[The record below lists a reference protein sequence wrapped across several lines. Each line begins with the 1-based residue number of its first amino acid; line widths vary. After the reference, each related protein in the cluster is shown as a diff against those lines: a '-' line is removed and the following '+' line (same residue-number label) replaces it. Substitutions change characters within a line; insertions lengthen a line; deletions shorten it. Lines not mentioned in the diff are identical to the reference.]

1 MFKICSIGCGGMAFE
16 AHGQSFRKYA
26 ELHPGVELAACC
38 DINVQKAAEFAQEY
52 GFKRHYSDIDA
63 MLDSEKPD
71 AVCLIVPVS
80 LTAELSIQVI
90 EKGYPLIMEKPPGLN
105 REQTMRMISAAE
117 KNNIPTQVAFNRRYM
132 PLIRELKRQLSG
144 FKPEEIQN
152 LRYDLY
158 RAGRKDADFS
168 TTAIHGIDA
177 VRFIAGSDYSYIKFH
192 YQELPLRA
200 KATTNSFFPSG
211 LNVVNI
217 FMDCVMKSGTT
228 AQLSFCPVSG
238 VTIERCAVNS
248 EGHSFFLDLPVW
260 EGLDVPG
267 KLIHVENEKVVY
279 ETTGDVISDGD
290 EMFESNGFYG
300 ENAAFFDDI
309 RAERKPIGDIR
320 SGLQSVEIA
329 DCIRNRADEYKA
341 GGL

>member
-1 MFKICSIGCGGMAFE
+1 
-16 AHGQSFRKYA
+16 
-26 ELHPGVELAACC
+26 
-38 DINVQKAAEFAQEY
+38 
-52 GFKRHYSDIDA
+52 
-63 MLDSEKPD
+63 
-71 AVCLIVPVS
+71 
-80 LTAELSIQVI
+80 
-90 EKGYPLIMEKPPGLN
+90 
-105 REQTMRMISAAE
+105 
-117 KNNIPTQVAFNRRYM
+117 
-132 PLIRELKRQLSG
+132 
-144 FKPEEIQN
+144 
-152 LRYDLY
+152 
-158 RAGRKDADFS
+158 
-168 TTAIHGIDA
+168 
-177 VRFIAGSDYSYIKFH
+177 
-192 YQELPLRA
+192 
-200 KATTNSFFPSG
+200 
-211 LNVVNI
+211 
-217 FMDCVMKSGTT
+217 MKSGTT

-248 EGHSFFLDLPVW
+248 EGHTFFLNLPVW